1 MPLLP
6 IATRL
11 LLPALFIGLL
21 ALPFCSSPSDGRP
34 DVSHI
39 PVQVSI
45 QRFDRDLF
53 AIDTTQIAASV
64 ATLQA
69 KYPILLPI
77 FTTEIIHDRSNPD
90 ETPEQAIRHFVTVPE
105 IRQLYDTV
113 QQVYGDLHDIEKQL
127 VPMFQYYRYYF
138 PQKPQPRVAAIIS
151 EFATDAFTCGDS
163 LCGIGLDMFLG
174 ENYPGYDPE
183 TYPAY
188 IRRQFRREYIP
199 IRLTRALAQ
208 NLADTPN
215 GERLLDWMLYN
226 GKVLYAAKHLLPDT
240 PDSLLMGYTRA
251 QIEGCQA
258 NEATLWA
265 KLLDAKLLYS
275 TDFNLYRKLVTPSPN
290 APVAFAETPGEAGNW
305 LGWQIVN
312 AYMQHNPNTTLP
324 QLLQASDA
332 QQFLEKAHYKPRRIE

>member
-1 MPLLP
+1 MPLFARTHRPFHL
-6 IATRL
+6 IL
-11 LLPALFIGLL
+11 LL
-21 ALPFCSSPSDGRP
+21 ALFALPGCTSPSDGRP

-53 AIDTTQIAASV
+53 AADTTQIAASV
-64 ATLQA
+64 AALRA
-69 KYPILLPI
+69 KYPALLQL
-77 FTTEIIHDRSNPD
+77 FTSEIIHDRSNPD
-90 ETPEQAIRHFVTVPE
+90 ETPEQAIQHFVTVPE
-105 IRQLYDTV
+105 IRHLYDTV
-113 QQVYGDLHDIEKQL
+113 QQAYGDLRDLEKEL
-127 VPMFQYYRYYF
+127 VPMFQYYRHYF
-138 PQKPQPRVAAIIS
+138 PQKPQPQVAAIMS
-151 EFATDAFTCGDS
+151 EFATDAFTYGDS

-199 IRLTRALAQ
+199 IRLARALAQ
-208 NLADTPN
+208 NLSDAPS

-226 GKVLYAAKHLLPDT
+226 GKVLYVAKHLLPDT
-240 PDSLLMGYTRA
+240 PDSLLMGYSRA

-290 APVAFAETPGEAGNW
+290 APVAFAEAPGEAGSW

-312 AYMQHNPNTTLP
+312 AYMQRNPDTTLP
-324 QLLQASDA
+324 QLLQTADS
-332 QQFLEKAHYKPRRIE
+332 QQFLEKARYKPRRTD